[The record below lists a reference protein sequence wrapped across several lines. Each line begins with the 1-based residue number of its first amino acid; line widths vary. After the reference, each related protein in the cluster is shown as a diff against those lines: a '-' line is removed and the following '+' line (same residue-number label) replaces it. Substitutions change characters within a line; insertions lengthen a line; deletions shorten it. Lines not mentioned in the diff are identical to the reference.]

1 MDSKKL
7 TEMRERADALGL
19 KYHHRANAKTIE
31 AAINAHI
38 VATEGAALYPKEA
51 KMEQILNE
59 ITAPEGGP
67 PAYEEPISEAD
78 FNKTEAGIRAKLAG
92 TLVRCRIQNMNT
104 QKKDWPGE
112 FVSVGS
118 AKLGTFKKF
127 IPFGSGEPYHVP
139 RIIYNEL
146 KAKQCSQFY
155 TVPGRGKDKIRKSKL
170 INEYVVE
177 ELPPLTTQE
186 LKDLALQQ
194 AMAQG
199 QEG

>member
-7 TEMRERADALGL
+7 TEMRERADVLGV

-31 AAINAHI
+31 AAINAFI
-38 VATEGAALYPKEA
+38 VTSEGSNLYPKEA

-59 ITAPEGGP
+59 ITAPLGGP
-67 PAYEEPISEAD
+67 PPYEEPMSEGE
-78 FNKTEAGIRAKLAG
+78 FNKTQAGIRGKLAG
-92 TLVRCRIQNMNT
+92 SLVRCRIQNMNSA
-104 QKKDWPGE
+104 KKDWPGE

-127 IPFGSGEPYHVP
+127 IPFGSGEPYHIP

-155 TVPGRGKDKIRKSKL
+155 STKNDKGHKVRKSKL

-177 ELPPLTTQE
+177 ELDPLTRQE

-199 QEG
+199 KEG